1 MKNIKLGDQVYEGVE
16 TVRLDTAEGGT
27 VDYAPYEETF
37 AAGRVEGYNAGK
49 EAGLEEGFDNG
60 KAAGIQAEYD
70 RFWDIAQRPY
80 GFPTKC
86 LFAGPLWTP
95 QIFYPKH
102 DIVLLNDSRSVFDYS
117 TGLVDFDL
125 RGRLAELNVRLDT
138 SKATLLTSFFA
149 GSGPATCPEI
159 DTTGCASVA
168 NLVYYSNTIRSID
181 NIILREDGSQTIDG
195 IFSGGTALTDVRFT
209 GTIGTSANFQWNP
222 LSVDSMKSVIT
233 HLKNYAGTA
242 DAAKYKVTFTDA
254 CWAALEADSAAPDG
268 NTWRDY
274 VETTLGWLT

>member
-70 RFWDIAQRPY
+70 RFWDAYRPKIPGFY
-80 GFPTKC
+80 GFF
-86 LFAGPLWTP
+86 FAGGGWNDNT
-95 QIFYPKH
+95 FYPKT
-102 DIVLLNDSRSVFDYS
+102 DLVLKDGYS
-117 TGLVDFDL
+117 ANSMFHQCGVTNLAE
-125 RGRLAELNVRLDT
+125 RLASCGVVLDT
-138 SKATLLTSFFA
+138 SMAQYFNNMFNTS
-149 GSGPATCPEI
+149 STVRIPAI
-159 DTTGCASVA
+159 DCTNAAVVQYAFTGAAV
-168 NLVYYSNTIRSID
+168 
-181 NIILREDGSQTIDG
+181 QTIDKLTVNENLPLNDA
-195 IFSGGTALTDVRFT
+195 FMSANALTNIMFE
-209 GTIGTSANFQWNP
+209 GTIGKNTNFQWCP
-222 LSVDSMKSVIT
+222 LSVASMKSVIT
-233 HLKNYAGTA
+233 HLKNYAGTT

-254 CWAALEADSAAPDG
+254 CWAALEADSSAPDG